1 MQQDPAVVEVQK
13 TSSGQVI
20 SIQQADGKVQRI
32 RINTDG
38 SVAGADA
45 APGQATTAPAAP
57 SEPRRKALPD
67 GLVEMMA
74 IIFSAVTIM
83 SLGTPLV
90 KAWARRFEKRTELKQ
105 QALVEQRLAAIEQA
119 IDSVAVEVERISEG
133 QRFTS
138 KLLAERAPADMER
151 IR

>member
-1 MQQDPAVVEVQK
+1 MQRDPAVVEVLK
-13 TSSGQVI
+13 TGSGQVI

-32 RINTDG
+32 KIGEDG
-38 SVAGADA
+38 SISGADA

-57 SEPRRKALPD
+57 SEPRRKALPEGVVD
-67 GLVEMMA
+67 IMIA
-74 IIFSAVTIM
+74 ISAMVAITSI
-83 SLGTPLV
+83 GTPIA
-90 KAWARRFEKRTELKQ
+90 KAFARRIEKRDDIKQ
-105 QALVEQRLAAIEQA
+105 QRAIEDRLASIEQA

-138 KLLAERAPADMER
+138 KLLADRAPADMER